1 MNTTTTTDWAPTDE
15 LRNAGRLAARE
26 RSALLSR
33 LVLLV
38 LGSCPQDIDTADDRR
53 ADRIELTVGDV
64 AVTWSHGRWR
74 FGVVTKTT
82 RAKITVAVMT
92 PTGLDD
98 AEGRWHGF
106 REMTRDAHAYA
117 VRKGEVAYRIAT
129 AERARMLARVDGGED
144 AAVARGLADLRRWLR
159 KNNRSETPARVEQAE
174 HASRSTYTSATRWLA
189 RNTEDTARRAA
200 DKAYAE
206 ALSNAIAA
214 RQMVQRQWAVLAPV
228 TTTARNRTEV
238 FKARS
243 QF

>member
-1 MNTTTTTDWAPTDE
+1 MNATTTDWAPTDE

-38 LGSCPQDIDTADDRR
+38 LGSRPQDIDTADDRR
-53 ADRIELTVGDV
+53 ADRVELAVGDV

-98 AEGRWHGF
+98 AEGRWHGY
-106 REMTRDAHAYA
+106 REMTRDAHAHA
-117 VRKGEVAYRIAT
+117 TRRGEVVHQVAM
-129 AERARMLARVDGGED
+129 AERDRMLALVDEGED
-144 AAVARGLADLRRWLR
+144 ALVARGRADLRRWLR
-159 KNNRSETPARVEQAE
+159 KHNLSETTARVEQAE
-174 HASRSTYTSATRWLA
+174 RASRSTYAWAMGWLA
-189 RNTEDTARRAA
+189 RNTEDTARRKA
-200 DKAYAE
+200 DKAYTE
-206 ALSNAIAA
+206 ALSDAIAA
-214 RQMVQRQWAVLAPV
+214 RQMIQRQWAVLAPV
-228 TTTARNRTEV
+228 TNTARNRTEV
-238 FKARS
+238 FKART